1 MNAGQIAILVVC
13 LVLFIILLILVCN
26 IRIIKQTDKAIVER
40 LGAYHAT
47 WGVGIHF
54 LIPFV
59 DHISKVIRHHQG

>member
-1 MNAGQIAILVVC
+1 
-13 LVLFIILLILVCN
+13 LLSLIHHSFDPRLQHPDHH
-26 IRIIKQTDKAIVER
+26 QTDKAIVER

-59 DHISKVIRHHQG
+59 DHGSAQ

>member
-1 MNAGQIAILVVC
+1 MDGGLIAVLVISI
-13 LVLFIILLILVCN
+13 VLFVILLIFVCN

-59 DHISKVIRHHQG
+59 DHISK